1 MDKMFKTTQSG
12 RTMIETIGVIGII
25 SMVTMGL
32 IKTVSVMF
40 DKYKQTMA
48 VEQIRSLQKNIRT
61 RYAALNDYSGINFD
75 SLSDDDKKKL
85 IEERTFPSSIVRG
98 NELYNSYGG
107 KIGITSTERTY
118 SITFNY
124 LKAEGCRDLLVIDWA
139 VNNTSDLIELKYGGK
154 TYKWTDNT
162 LPLSMT
168 TAMNVCKNKQSENS
182 ITWTFQ

>member
-61 RYAALNDYSGINFD
+61 RYSALNDYSGINFD
-75 SLSDDDKKKL
+75 SLSANDKKKL
-85 IEERTFPSSIVRG
+85 IEERTFPNSIVRG

-139 VNNTSDLIELKYGGK
+139 VNDTSDLIELKYGGK

-168 TAMNVCKNKQSENS
+168 TAMNVCKTKQSENS

>member
-1 MDKMFKTTQSG
+1 MDNMFKTTQSG

-85 IEERTFPSSIVRG
+85 IEERTFPNSIVRG